1 MNPTRFG
8 KYLLIDQISRGGMAE
23 VYLGKAIGAHGF
35 ERVVALKRI
44 LPLIAEDPDFQTMF
58 IDEAKISSSLTHAN
72 IGQVYEFGQ
81 IGATYF
87 LTMEYISGKDI
98 RRIRTRL
105 AERKRHMA
113 VPMALYITAQLCE
126 ALDHAHRL
134 TNLDGES
141 MQIVHRDISPPNV
154 VVSYQGAVKLID
166 FGIARARSRITRT
179 RTGKLKGKFAYM
191 SPEQVEGVAL
201 DHRSDVF
208 SAGSLLFEMLT
219 HQRPFRGDNEIAVMN
234 AIRDANCPPPSTVNP
249 DVPLAV
255 DEIVLKALAR
265 DRDQRYQ
272 WASEFSQAIQE
283 YGARI
288 QAGYGAPQL
297 AAWMADA
304 FAAEIETEREVQR
317 RLRALRPENCDESLL
332 DEGEA
337 DADPIAEIRE
347 PQSSPHLPQI
357 PHHEP
362 TIADRRDPLAEAVD
376 GEIAQDTEVNRSVT
390 PSHVSGDGHARQ
402 QLAPPHDAG
411 CSDATDPERELT
423 PTGALSATGPQM
435 AQAGPIYPDG
445 STGVVGGA
453 VDISSASG
461 TGAQLADARC
471 QRAVEVDGPAEV
483 YNTARERSHSSMPA
497 VTPARQPLVHEP
509 TQVASAP
516 RLDPPADVV
525 GKVRFHALHLYRH
538 GRERFDLLDS
548 TQRIAVVGG
557 ATLVVLLLIV
567 AMVATCGGDDP
578 ASVPAV
584 PPGTTG
590 SVLVTTSQPT
600 TCTVKVDGQVHG
612 LLSSGGTLS
621 VANITPGSHIV
632 SLQCAGYQPYST
644 SVRVKPGEVSLVD
657 APLKRE

>member
-1 MNPTRFG
+1 VTPTRFG

-35 ERVVALKRI
+35 ERMVALKRI

-98 RRIRTRL
+98 RRIRSRL

-113 VPMALYITAQLCE
+113 VPMALYIAGQLCQ

-191 SPEQVEGVAL
+191 SPEQVEGVPL

-234 AIRDANCPPPSTVNP
+234 AIRDGSCPPPSAVNP

-255 DEIVLKALAR
+255 DEIVLKALTR

-272 WASEFSQAIQE
+272 WASEFSQAIQD
-283 YGARI
+283 YCVRT
-288 QAGYGAPQL
+288 QGYGAPQL

-304 FAAEIETEREVQR
+304 FSAEIEQERQLQR
-317 RLRALRPENCDESLL
+317 NLKALRLEDCDESLL
-332 DEGEA
+332 DEDEE
-337 DADPIAEIRE
+337 DAE
-347 PQSSPHLPQI
+347 
-357 PHHEP
+357 
-362 TIADRRDPLAEAVD
+362 TIADMPREAAPTISQGVV
-376 GEIAQDTEVNRSVT
+376 GGAVSQDTEVNRAAYAPDHDT
-390 PSHVSGDGHARQ
+390 AKQ
-402 QLAPPHDAG
+402 QLAPPRPAPPVDVG
-411 CSDATDPERELT
+411 PDLSDATDPERELE
-423 PTGALSATGPQM
+423 PGSLPLSATGPQA

-445 STGVVGGA
+445 SSGVVGGA
-453 VDISSASG
+453 MDSSTPSAAG
-461 TGAQLADARC
+461 VQLADARA
-471 QRAVEVDGPAEV
+471 QQAVEVDGPAEV
-483 YNTARERSHSSMPA
+483 FNTARQPHPSGRFA
-497 VTPARQPLVHEP
+497 VPPGAAPVHEA
-509 TQVASAP
+509 TQVAAP
-516 RLDPPADVV
+516 PRMAPPTDFV
-525 GKVRFHALHLYRH
+525 GKVRFHALHLYRR
-538 GRERFDLLDS
+538 GRERFDLLNS
-548 TQRIAVVGG
+548 TQRIAVAGG
-557 ATLVVLLLIV
+557 ATLLFLLLIV

-578 ASVPAV
+578 PPTNPAL

-590 SVLVTTSQPT
+590 SVLVTTSQSA
-600 TCTVKVDGQVHG
+600 TCTVKVDGRVHG
-612 LLSSGGTLS
+612 LLASGGTLS
-621 VANITPGSHIV
+621 IANINPGSHIV
-632 SLQCAGYQPYST
+632 SLRCANFRPYST
-644 SVRVKPGEVSLVD
+644 SVRVKAGEVSLVD
-657 APLKRE
+657 APLKPE